1 MKLGLYGGSFD
12 PIHNAHLIIA
22 QFVLDELQLEK
33 VIFIPSAIP
42 PHKETFASSEYRC
55 KMVQLAIQDNP
66 RFECSDVEIQR
77 GGTSYSVD
85 TITYFRD
92 RYHLDKENLFWI
104 MGSDNL
110 VDLPN
115 WKQPERI
122 LQMCTIVVFPRR
134 KNNFHQ
140 APMEIRQQVIY
151 LKDAPIIDISSTT
164 IRHFLNARRS
174 IKYLV
179 PPEVEKI
186 ILDKGL
192 YHNLPK

>member
-42 PHKETFASSEYRC
+42 PHKKTFASSEYRC

-92 RYHLDKENLFWI
+92 RYNLGKENLFWI

-122 LQMCTIVVFPRR
+122 LQMCTVVVFPRR

-140 APMEIRQQVIY
+140 APLEIRQQVIY
-151 LKDAPIIDISSTT
+151 LNDAPIIDISSTT
-164 IRHFLNARRS
+164 IRNFLSAHRS

-179 PPEVEKI
+179 PSEVEKI
-186 ILDKGL
+186 ILEKGL
-192 YHNLPK
+192 YRNLPK